1 MMFYVLDVILPD
13 REGVVLVIRYF
24 FSCFY
29 LFFVVVFKFLSSHSS
44 LLIYESYSYH
54 PVVVHELKM
63 SEHILIL
70 YFKFMAAVL

>member
-13 REGVVLVIRYF
+13 REGVVLVIHYF
-24 FSCFY
+24 FSYFY

-63 SEHILIL
+63 KKKMKNTS
-70 YFKFMAAVL
+70 